1 MNRREQRPILSDTL
15 SSTYAKN
22 SLLNQ
27 IYEIW
32 YEQAINILGC
42 QRIGSNLG
50 RTYSLTPYSWLETT
64 TKYKS
69 GATKDIASN

>member
-1 MNRREQRPILSDTL
+1 MNDLL
-15 SSTYAKN
+15 L
-22 SLLNQ
+22 SLLPR
-27 IYEIW
+27 
-32 YEQAINILGC
+32 EQAINILGC